1 MNMAEQSSLIEY
13 PCDFPIKI
21 MGRADSLLAKP
32 ALAAAMRLRPCQ
44 PSDERGAL
52 HRVGGKRAVAPPS
65 ASDSSTNAVSAGLKQ
80 PGFAQAMLAIVKR
93 HAPDFDDATMEMKAS
108 KKGAYLSLTC
118 TVRATSRIQL
128 DALYQELCDH
138 PMVVMVL

>member
-1 MNMAEQSSLIEY
+1 MSEQESLIEY

-21 MGRADSLLAKP
+21 MGR
-32 ALAAAMRLRPCQ
+32 
-44 PSDERGAL
+44 
-52 HRVGGKRAVAPPS
+52 
-65 ASDSSTNAVSAGLKQ
+65 KQ
-80 PGFAQAMLAIVKR
+80 PGFAQAMLAIVKC
-93 HAPDFDDATMEMKAS
+93 HASNFDDATMEMRAS